1 MDLFQFKKAFTN
13 VKMLNKIVAASHIDV
28 HKRQQ
33 GNFLIFF
40 KRRFIFGI
48 LSSIK

>member
-13 VKMLNKIVAASHIDV
+13 VKMLNKIVLNIDV